1 MALSSL
7 FVEGQWY
14 YPQQSVGTFYS
25 FPNNTFLNK
34 IKIKPGQNWGE
45 IDFQALFSESQRAL
59 QGPPKEK
66 KKHIIYLFIFQSR
79 KLFQMNEVSSE
90 PSLRGDCPGL
100 LDLWSFF
107 FSHLV
112 IIHFIKIKY
121 VWKGKSK

>member
-14 YPQQSVGTFYS
+14 YPQQSVGIHYS

-59 QGPPKEK
+59 QGPQRK
-66 KKHIIYLFIFQSR
+66 KKTYYL
-79 KLFQMNEVSSE
+79 
-90 PSLRGDCPGL
+90 SLYFPVEKAISDE
-100 LDLWSFF
+100 
-107 FSHLV
+107 
-112 IIHFIKIKY
+112 
-121 VWKGKSK
+121 